1 MLSSPGF
8 LWTVAC
14 FILVIGP
21 LVFIHEMGHFLVAR
35 YFGVKVEVFSI
46 GFGREVTGWT
56 DKHGTRWK
64 VGWLPLGGYVR
75 FAGDMNGASME
86 DPKWRDLPASERA
99 GIFHAKPVGQ
109 RALIVLAGP
118 LANFLAAIAILASF
132 AFVYGEVSRPP
143 VIATV
148 QPGSPADKAGLQV
161 GDRIVS
167 INERPV
173 RSFADVYP
181 VVQDNTGTDIAFKI
195 ARDGS
200 EITRSIVPVIV
211 VEKDRFGNSYRIG
224 RIGIA
229 PSREAEIRDVS
240 LPESVVI
247 GVKRMVQIL
256 DRMISGIWQVI
267 SGHRSPTELG
277 GPIKIAQISGEAAVL
292 GWQQFVY
299 LAALISINL
308 GFINLLP
315 VPMLDGGHLSF
326 YAVEAILRRPVSPRT
341 MEIAF
346 RSGMYALL
354 ALMLFVTL
362 NDLASLG
369 LWRLTGLGG

>member
-167 INERPV
+167 INARPV
-173 RSFADVYP
+173 RSFDDVYP

>member
-35 YFGVKVEVFSI
+35 YFGIKVEVFSI

-132 AFVYGEVSRPP
+132 AFVYGEVTRPP

-148 QPGSPADKAGLQV
+148 QPGSPAQKAGLQV

-167 INERPV
+167 INDRPV
-173 RSFADVYP
+173 RSFDDVYP

-247 GVKRMVQIL
+247 GAKRMVQIL

-267 SGHRSPTELG
+267 SGHRSASELG

>member
-1 MLSSPGF
+1 
-8 LWTVAC
+8 
-14 FILVIGP
+14 
-21 LVFIHEMGHFLVAR
+21 
-35 YFGVKVEVFSI
+35 
-46 GFGREVTGWT
+46 
-56 DKHGTRWK
+56 
-64 VGWLPLGGYVR
+64 
-75 FAGDMNGASME
+75 
-86 DPKWRDLPASERA
+86 
-99 GIFHAKPVGQ
+99 
-109 RALIVLAGP
+109 
-118 LANFLAAIAILASF
+118 ANFLAAIAILASF

-173 RSFADVYP
+173 RSFDDVYP

>member
-167 INERPV
+167 INARPV
-173 RSFADVYP
+173 RSFDDVYP

-229 PSREAEIRDVS
+229 PSRTAEIRDVS

>member
-173 RSFADVYP
+173 RSFDDVYP

>member
-86 DPKWRDLPASERA
+86 DPKWRALPASERA

-132 AFVYGEVSRPP
+132 AFVYGEVTRPP

-148 QPGSPADKAGLQV
+148 QPGSPAQKAGLQV

-167 INERPV
+167 INDRPV
-173 RSFADVYP
+173 RSFDDVYP
-181 VVQDNTGTDIAFKI
+181 VVQDNTGTDIAFRI

-200 EITRSIVPVIV
+200 EISRSIVPVIV

-247 GVKRMVQIL
+247 GAKRMVQIL

-267 SGHRSPTELG
+267 SGHRSASELG

>member
-173 RSFADVYP
+173 RSFDDVYP

-200 EITRSIVPVIV
+200 EISRSIVPVIV

-229 PSREAEIRDVS
+229 PSRTAEIRDVS